1 MRLQTSFPL
10 HKLGYFALLKATIHA
25 GPFCF
30 VEQIFVPAKGCAVS
44 SYGVPMFIKKQQRPW
59 VEFSP
64 EDGQDAPALV
74 HYFSDRSDP
83 FKTVLPQLAEG
94 AGKEEEHVFVVE
106 SPLSE
111 ILDETVGL
119 YREPEWP
126 DRVVV
131 DKRHR
136 AFFEAV
142 KLSLAEAM
150 AKIDQIEFFAV
161 AEDDDVST

>member
-1 MRLQTSFPL
+1 
-10 HKLGYFALLKATIHA
+10 
-25 GPFCF
+25 
-30 VEQIFVPAKGCAVS
+30 
-44 SYGVPMFIKKQQRPW
+44 MFIKKRQRPW

-64 EDGQDAPALV
+64 EEGQHVPALV

-83 FKTVLPQLAEG
+83 FKTVLPQLIAAAG
-94 AGKEEEHVFVVE
+94 ADTELVFVVE

-111 ILDETVGL
+111 ILDETVRL
-119 YREPEWP
+119 HQEPDWP

-131 DKRHR
+131 DARHR

-150 AKIDQIEFFAV
+150 AKIEQIEFV
-161 AEDDDVST
+161 AIDEDEDDQA